1 MRDSGVSGKVIMEK
15 LIENSETFQ
24 EKKIIIKM
32 ASFISKICNFRTMAD
47 IESIENMSACSKF

>member
-24 EKKIIIKM
+24 EKKNNFIKM
-32 ASFISKICNFRTMAD
+32 ASFIFKICNFSTMAD
-47 IESIENMSACSKF
+47 IENMPACSKF

>member
-24 EKKIIIKM
+24 EKNNFIKM
-32 ASFISKICNFRTMAD
+32 ASFIFKICNFRTMAD
-47 IESIENMSACSKF
+47 IENMPACSKF